1 MSSHGDDNAVL
12 AQLVLIGAP
21 GAGKTRMGKRL
32 ARILSVPF
40 IDTDKRI
47 VSEHGPIARIF
58 EEYGEP
64 VLAIEREKQI
74 KMLNRAKKIALIER
88 ENPEWLDLAVRF

>member
-1 MSSHGDDNAVL
+1 MTL
-12 AQLVLIGAP
+12 YIGV
-21 GAGKTRMGKRL
+21 TNNL
-32 ARILSVPF
+32 AR
-40 IDTDKRI
+40 RI
-47 VSEHGPIARIF
+47 AQHKKGHGSAFTSRYHFDRLVYF

-64 VLAIEREKQI
+64 MLAIEREKQI

>member
-1 MSSHGDDNAVL
+1 MPFHVYILANRTRTLYTGVTSDLKARVFEHKSH
-12 AQLVLIGAP
+12 
-21 GAGKTRMGKRL
+21 
-32 ARILSVPF
+32 SVPGF
-40 IDTDKRI
+40 T
-47 VSEHGPIARIF
+47 ARYNVDRLVYF

>member
-1 MSSHGDDNAVL
+1 MPFHVYILANRTRTLYTGVTSDLKARVFEHKSHSVAGFTARYNVDR
-12 AQLVLIGAP
+12 LVY
-21 GAGKTRMGKRL
+21 
-32 ARILSVPF
+32 
-40 IDTDKRI
+40 
-47 VSEHGPIARIF
+47 F

>member
-1 MSSHGDDNAVL
+1 MPFHVYILANRTRALYTGVTSDLRARVFEHKSH
-12 AQLVLIGAP
+12 
-21 GAGKTRMGKRL
+21 
-32 ARILSVPF
+32 SVPGF
-40 IDTDKRI
+40 T
-47 VSEHGPIARIF
+47 ARYNVDRLVYF

>member
-1 MSSHGDDNAVL
+1 MPFHVYILANRTRTLYTGVTSDLKARVFEHKSHSVAGFTARYTVDR
-12 AQLVLIGAP
+12 LVY
-21 GAGKTRMGKRL
+21 
-32 ARILSVPF
+32 
-40 IDTDKRI
+40 
-47 VSEHGPIARIF
+47 F

>member
-1 MSSHGDDNAVL
+1 MPFHVYILANRTRALYTGVTSDLKARVFEHKSHTVAGFTARYNVDR
-12 AQLVLIGAP
+12 LVY
-21 GAGKTRMGKRL
+21 
-32 ARILSVPF
+32 
-40 IDTDKRI
+40 
-47 VSEHGPIARIF
+47 F